1 LAGFITLYANAKA
14 KAGYTSGRFPDG
26 SVIVFDLLGAESM
39 DSTVQEGERKLIG
52 VMFKDVKKYAAI
64 GGWGFEGFRG
74 GTHDRLVTQANAA
87 GCFGCHSA
95 RRRPA

>member
-1 LAGFITLYANAKA
+1 MAGFITLYANAKA

-39 DSTVQEGERKLIG
+39 DSAVQEGERKLIG

-74 GTHDRLVTQANAA
+74 GTHERLVTQANAA